1 MILINI
7 ENKIYLSIK
16 HGQSMRTVVELGC
29 GDGVL
34 LHRLSKKYKNSFL
47 IGIEL
52 DKEKF
57 QNCLQ
62 LINAENVKLINDSF
76 LSIVPFFENNS
87 IEKFIAILP
96 DPKFIDLKKQ
106 ETWQKFY
113 SQIFEKLKKNGVLII
128 ITEITD
134 EMLNPVSIGQYNNEV
149 DKIECIFNTIG
160 FKTIKKSDRYP
171 SMYSTTLLKKFS
183 KDKERIK
190 IVFFSFLKK

>member
-1 MILINI
+1 
-7 ENKIYLSIK
+7 
-16 HGQSMRTVVELGC
+16 MRTVVELGC

-34 LHRLSKKYKNSFL
+34 LHRLSKIYKNSFL

-76 LSIVPFFENNS
+76 ISIVPIFKNNS
-87 IEKFIAILP
+87 IDKFIAILP
-96 DPKFIDLKKQ
+96 DPKFIDLKNQ
-106 ETWQKFY
+106 ETWEKFY

-134 EMLNPVSIGQYNNEV
+134 EMLNPVSIGQYNKEV
-149 DKIECIFNTIG
+149 DKMECIFNTIG
-160 FKTIKKSDRYP
+160 FKTIKKIGRYP
-171 SMYSTTLLKKFS
+171 SIYSTSLLKKFS